1 MTASPIAASAMLCVL
16 CLSWQTATAQHQVR
30 VAQNVQYVICMTTGN
45 AGRCTVQE
53 PIDPCPSP
61 SAEAFPKRKF
71 ATVQEAC
78 SEAKKRQ
85 ECRGGLSGC

>member
-1 MTASPIAASAMLCVL
+1 MRAKAIPGAAMLCVL
-16 CLSWQTATAQHQVR
+16 CTIWQPASAQQQK

-71 ATVQEAC
+71 ATVQDAC
-78 SEAKKRQ
+78 SEARKRQ

>member
-1 MTASPIAASAMLCVL
+1 MCAKVIPAAAMLCVL
-16 CLSWQTATAQHQVR
+16 CSIWQPASAQHQK

-53 PIDPCPSP
+53 PVDPCPSP

-71 ATVQEAC
+71 ATVREAC
-78 SEAKKRQ
+78 TEARTRQ
-85 ECRGGLSGC
+85 EGRGGLTGC

>member
-1 MTASPIAASAMLCVL
+1 MFAKAIPGAAMLCVL
-16 CLSWQTATAQHQVR
+16 CAIWQPASAQPHQK
-30 VAQNVQYVICMTTGN
+30 VAQNVQYVICMTTGS

-71 ATVQEAC
+71 ATVRDAC